1 MAAGTRI
8 TKGLVLIFTLL
19 SLVCFMSS
27 LSDKDKLTKVK
38 ERHQQTMEDLEK
50 LKNKK
55 KSITDTSLY
64 LMSHYENIIDP
75 MIAMVKQ
82 CAGELPDDLLQLD
95 AALKKTKD
103 LMEKTKTFIKKAND
117 DLDVQI
123 KQNEELNK
131 QNEKKINCL
140 ENHRV

>member
-1 MAAGTRI
+1 
-8 TKGLVLIFTLL
+8 
-19 SLVCFMSS
+19 MSS

-55 KSITDTSLY
+55 KSIIDTSLY

-82 CAGELPDDLLQLD
+82 YAGEFPDDLLQLD

-123 KQNEELNK
+123 KQNEEINK

-140 ENHRV
+140 ENQRV

>member
-55 KSITDTSLY
+55 NLGTISVTVAAGGTQRRSEYFHQVMQSMRTQNKTRFSL
-64 LMSHYENIIDP
+64 
-75 MIAMVKQ
+75 
-82 CAGELPDDLLQLD
+82 
-95 AALKKTKD
+95 
-103 LMEKTKTFIKKAND
+103 
-117 DLDVQI
+117 
-123 KQNEELNK
+123 
-131 QNEKKINCL
+131 
-140 ENHRV
+140 